1 MGAVESVGSEHVAS
15 EPSYRDITERTEL
28 RDGIHVTARIGWYRN
43 HEVPYKLYAS
53 KELIG
58 GTFPKIVAEGQ
69 FKDEETARLVMDGLF
84 ERDFEDTEVSDT
96 LLGRSGNFRI
106 SYDVW
111 PLADYDAANFGV
123 RVIPANPFYVEGATI
138 VADTLVWRS
147 DSEAARLESIV
158 IGIAKFMDS
167 MYDES

>member
-1 MGAVESVGSEHVAS
+1 MGAVESVGSEHVAL
-15 EPSYRDITERTEL
+15 EPSYRDITGRTEL
-28 RDGIHVTARIGWYRN
+28 RNGIHVTVRIVWCRN
-43 HEVPYKLYAS
+43 HGEFPYKLYAYIVND
-53 KELIG
+53 ED
-58 GTFPKIVAEGQ
+58 TFPKIVAEGQ

-96 LLGRSGNFRI
+96 LSGRSENFRI

-111 PLADYDAANFGV
+111 PRADYGAANFGV

-147 DSEAARLESIV
+147 DPEAARLESIV

-167 MYDES
+167 MYE

>member
-1 MGAVESVGSEHVAS
+1 MVESEHVAS

-28 RDGIHVTARIGWYRN
+28 RDGILVTAHIGWFRN
-43 HEVPYKLYAS
+43 GGKVPYKLYAS
-53 KELIG
+53 KELTG
-58 GTFPKIVAEGQ
+58 GTFPKIAAEGH

-96 LLGRSGNFRI
+96 LSGRSGNFRI

-111 PLADYDAANFGV
+111 PRASRDAANFGV
-123 RVIPANPFYVEGATI
+123 RVIPENSFYVEGTTM
-138 VADTLVWRS
+138 VADTLAWRS
-147 DSEAARLESIV
+147 DPEAARLESVV
-158 IGIAKFMDS
+158 IGIAKWMDS